1 MADAAIQAVN
11 LGKMYRV
18 GERQPYR
25 TLREAIAG
33 GLRLPRRGGSQT
45 VQDSDGQASRT
56 PDEWFWALSEVS
68 FELEHGDALGI
79 IGRNGAG
86 KTTLLKIL
94 SRITEPTAGRAVL
107 DGQVGSLLEV
117 GTGFHPE
124 LTGRENVLLNGSVLG
139 MRHADIRRKF
149 DEIVSFAGVERF
161 IDTPVKRFSTGM
173 RARLAFAVAAHLE
186 PDILVVDEVLA
197 VGDAEFQKKCM
208 GKMGDAARGGRTVL
222 FVSHNM
228 AAVESLCNRVIW
240 LEGGRCAA
248 DGPPSEVIS
257 RYLTTSFSALTERV
271 WPERDGAPGN
281 ERVRI
286 RRAQVRPE
294 GGTPDDPIYVTTPF
308 VVEFEY
314 WNLREGARLNLSLH
328 FYNEQGIKV
337 FNAVPIQERGWQGRP
352 LPRGLFRDACHIP
365 GNLLNNGVH
374 RIELM
379 VIEDGAHLGHHME
392 DVLMFDVRDVGE
404 ERQGWY
410 GEWEGAVRPKVAWET
425 EQLDSVGAAVGSG

>member
-1 MADAAIQAVN
+1 MNDVAIRAVD

-25 TLREAIAG
+25 TLREVISGAVPWRRSRNVEPPAG
-33 GLRLPRRGGSQT
+33 
-45 VQDSDGQASRT
+45 
-56 PDEWFWALSEVS
+56 DEWFWALSGVT
-68 FELEHGDALGI
+68 FDLERSGALGI

-86 KTTLLKIL
+86 KSTLLKIL
-94 SRITEPTAGRAVL
+94 SRITEPSAGHAVIE
-107 DGQVGSLLEV
+107 GRVGSLLEV

-139 MRHADIRRKF
+139 MSHADIRRNF
-149 DEIVSFAGVERF
+149 DDIVTFAGVERF

-173 RARLAFAVAAHLE
+173 KARLAFAVAAHLE
-186 PDILVVDEVLA
+186 PDILIVDEVLA

-208 GKMGDAARGGRTVL
+208 GKMGDAARSGRTVL

-228 AAVESLCNRVIW
+228 AAVESLCDRAIW
-240 LEGGRCAA
+240 LDEGKCVA

-271 WPERDGAPGN
+271 WPTPADAPGN

-286 RRAQVRPE
+286 RSARVRPQ
-294 GGTPDDPIYVTTPF
+294 GGDPSDPIYVTTPF
-308 VVEFEY
+308 EVEFEY

-328 FYNEQGIKV
+328 FYNEQGIMV
-337 FNAVPIQERGWQGRP
+337 FNALPMEEPVWQGRP
-352 LPRGLFRDACHIP
+352 LPRGLFRDVCHVP
-365 GNLLNNGVH
+365 GHLLNNGVH

-379 VIEDGAHLGHHME
+379 VVEDAAHVIHRMQ
-392 DVLMFDVRDVGE
+392 DVLMFEVRELGDTRE
-404 ERQGWY
+404 GWY
-410 GEWEGAVRPKVAWET
+410 GEWEGAVRPRFEWET
-425 EQLDSVGAAVGSG
+425 EHLEAVGAAMENSG